1 MLTANR
7 NEWFILFTIVFQ
19 ALGPPLALPSR
30 RKDLA
35 WLRVHAY
42 VTWVLFEVIVAM
54 SFLVVV
60 VFWTLLTPDA
70 ATAGSFL
77 NINQHVLNMVLT
89 YTCFTLSRVHIVFSH
104 FVFFLLI
111 AALYMVTQFV

>member
-1 MLTANR
+1 MVFTLLSVAVHCLLYQIAPVDYESRINTAGR
-7 NEWFILFTIVFQ
+7 I
-19 ALGPPLALPSR
+19 
-30 RKDLA
+30 A